1 MEFCDYAPV
10 LIAMKKM
17 FSLVLIPLL
26 AAPALLA
33 QAPAEPASS
42 FGLAPSAPP
51 EQPPGSPASLMP
63 EGLPPLDKS
72 PLSKGEKNR
81 TDKTAIA
88 EDALRKRIKLREIK
102 TKALRDPAIQAE
114 WEKSLAARTDYEK
127 RAIMTNYYNLL
138 FDRMLK
144 IDATLKTEIDALRD
158 SYISDVTQKRVAPTE
173 PPKTARS
180 ARN

>member
-1 MEFCDYAPV
+1 
-10 LIAMKKM
+10 MKKM
-17 FSLVLIPLL
+17 LSLVLIPFL

-51 EQPPGSPASLMP
+51 EAPSGSPASLMP

-72 PLSKGEKNR
+72 PLGKGEKNR
-81 TDKTAIA
+81 PDKTAIA
-88 EDALRKRIKLREIK
+88 EDALRKRIKLREVK

-114 WEKSLAARTDYEK
+114 WEKSLVARTDYEK
-127 RAIMTNYYNLL
+127 RAILTNYYKLL
-138 FDRMLK
+138 AERMLK
-144 IDATLKTEIDALRD
+144 IDGTLKTEIEALKD

-173 PPKTARS
+173 PPKA
-180 ARN
+180 ARNARN